1 MRDQTG
7 MLSLS
12 RAGHPRRDDCF
23 AGFTGSEQIR
33 NPIRSDRKRKRV
45 GLYERYLAL
54 RIRRHGGDPPDH
66 IALVITERDLLERGA
81 YETLTDCFHWAFEYA
96 SQVTVYVSVL
106 DAAAVPALRRELETI
121 DAPREVAVRGPDDRT
136 RADAPIRIGI
146 GLGGK
151 HEFTSAVRTLAEDV
165 DAGDVDPDEID
176 AEQVEEHLIFPSEP
190 DLVIK
195 TGAER
200 LSDFMI
206 WQSVYS
212 ELYFTDINWRDF
224 RQRDFLRAVLEYCNR
239 SRRFGQ

>member
-1 MRDQTG
+1 M
-7 MLSLS
+7 
-12 RAGHPRRDDCF
+12 
-23 AGFTGSEQIR
+23 
-33 NPIRSDRKRKRV
+33 

-54 RIRRHGGDPPDH
+54 RIRRHDGTLPDH

-81 YETLTDCFHWAFEYA
+81 YETLTEFFAWAFEYA

-121 DAPREVAVRGPDDRT
+121 DAPRAVAVRGPDDQT

-151 HEFTSAVRTLAEDV
+151 HEFTSAVRTLAERVAD
-165 DAGDVDPDEID
+165 GELEPDEID
-176 AEQVEEHLIFPSEP
+176 DERVEEHLIFPTEP

-212 ELYFTDINWRDF
+212 ELYFTDVNWRDF
-224 RQRDFLRAVLEYCNR
+224 RKRDFLRAVREYCNR
-239 SRRFGQ
+239 SRRYGQ